1 MNLKSIGLSI
11 FGFVIADCCIVSG
24 STKMV
29 EHPSPNEEA
38 LGSRPC
44 AFLLSSA
51 SSKKIS
57 FRAVALFIFEE
68 I

>member
-11 FGFVIADCCIVSG
+11 LRFVIADCCIGSG
-24 STKMV
+24 RTKMV
-29 EHPSPNEEA
+29 EHPSPNEED

-44 AFLLSSA
+44 AFLLISA

-57 FRAVALFIFEE
+57 YRAVALFIFEE
-68 I
+68 M